1 MKIIFLLFTITINW
15 SRIMVH
21 FCHTSPKGR
30 HTHCSSLQSRRNAA
44 AVLSS
49 CDHSLMMESL
59 QSWQTACY
67 HTMHIGHNW
76 FIVSPLLSTNCSA
89 SWLVGWCATCA
100 RAELAGK
107 NTIHRIHTLAQYTT
121 GLGPPRLHQPDAL
134 ISFASSIW
142 ILILQWQYWC
152 SINKS
157 TSYWK

>member
-21 FCHTSPKGR
+21 FCHTSPKGTITAV
-30 HTHCSSLQSRRNAA
+30 HCKVGGKLQLCCHPVTTHWWWS
-44 AVLSS
+44 LSS
-49 CDHSLMMESL
+49 PGRLLATIPCISHITGLL
-59 QSWQTACY
+59 CLLCCLPLTA
-67 HTMHIGHNW
+67 
-76 FIVSPLLSTNCSA
+76 L
-89 SWLVGWCATCA
+89 LVGWWCATCA